1 MTRQDHGLVLGLG
14 ALLAALAACAVLPL
28 IDPRCSGGS
37 PGAALLGS
45 CGGNSGGLARDLMM
59 IGSLTV
65 AAALAVV
72 GAAITLQ
79 AIAHHQL
86 AEMLRRVARPAVV
99 ADQAVGLV
107 PGVGAAV
114 VAGLRSPRI
123 YCTEDAINI
132 LTDEELAAV
141 LLHERHHAL
150 AHAPARLVVLA
161 GLGRTLGRT
170 RAGAAWIEAQRS
182 RIEIAADA
190 HAIACGATRPALA
203 RAILKLAVASPTLTL
218 AGFASATEL
227 RIRALLDEA
236 PGGSS
241 PARQRLP
248 MTILGTVV
256 VAVACAILS
265 MA

>member
-1 MTRQDHGLVLGLG
+1 
-14 ALLAALAACAVLPL
+14 
-28 IDPRCSGGS
+28 
-37 PGAALLGS
+37 
-45 CGGNSGGLARDLMM
+45 MM
-59 IGSLTV
+59 IASLAV
-65 AAALAVV
+65 AATLAVV
-72 GAAITLQ
+72 GAAIAMQ
-79 AIAHHQL
+79 AIAHHHL

-99 ADQAVGLV
+99 AGQAVGLV

-123 YCTEDAINI
+123 YCSEDLIDT

-161 GLGRTLGRT
+161 GLGRILGRT
-170 RAGAAWIEAQRS
+170 QAGAAWIDVQRS

-203 RAILKLAVASPTLTL
+203 RAILKLSAASPILTL
-218 AGFASATEL
+218 AGFASATDL
-227 RIRALLDEA
+227 RIRALVDEA
-236 PGGSS
+236 PGGSR
-241 PARQRLP
+241 PAGRGLP
-248 MTILGTVV
+248 MTLLGTVA
-256 VAVACAILS
+256 VAVTCTILS